1 MIDWDALPASTPQPG
16 VEARRFDGAAM
27 TVVEYRFA
35 AGAAGYPLHR
45 HPEEQLVQV
54 LEGTLDFTVA
64 GVVTRLGP
72 GQSAYVAGGVE
83 HGARP
88 VGGTGARFLNIVAP
102 RRP

>member
-1 MIDWDALPASTPQPG
+1 MQGGVLASGPG
-16 VEARRFDGAAM
+16 VAARRFDGAAM

-88 VGGTGARFLNIVAP
+88 VGGTGARFLNIVEP

>member
-1 MIDWDALPASTPQPG
+1 MIDWDAVPATAPYPG

-35 AGAAGYPLHR
+35 PGAAGYPLHS

-54 LEGTLDFTVA
+54 IEGQIDFTVA
-64 GVVTRLGP
+64 GATTRLGP
-72 GQSAYVAGGVE
+72 GQSAHVAGGIE

-88 VGGTGARFLNIVAP
+88 AEGGAARFLNIVAP
-102 RRP
+102 RRA